1 MLVLTN
7 YTTMKVITPIG
18 AVVEV
23 DECVY
28 EANSHI
34 LKKYEEGEEGESM
47 IITSKEEV
55 EEATTQAPE
64 VAPEAIIDENTLDA
78 EIVETPEEVIEE
90 ANTEVSSETIVEPT
104 PEVAP
109 EETAPSE
116 AQEEAV
122 EESNT
127 EVVIESTPE
136 VAPENGDTEITAEV
150 KTKATKAPKTK

>member
-1 MLVLTN
+1 MI
-7 YTTMKVITPIG
+7 KVITPIG

-23 DECVY
+23 DECIY
-28 EANSHI
+28 EANAHI
-34 LKKYEEGEEGESM
+34 LKKYEEGEEVESTV
-47 IITSKEEV
+47 ITSKEESV
-55 EEATTQAPE
+55 S
-64 VAPEAIIDENTLDA
+64 
-78 EIVETPEEVIEE
+78 ETPDD
-90 ANTEVSSETIVEPT
+90 T
-104 PEVAP
+104 EVAP